1 MKKVHKFKIIIPIVI
16 FFSILMVISWVTK
29 LKDSDEKYKE
39 FIEENNQFDVLFYG
53 SSHVY
58 NGISPMILWAKY
70 GITSYNMGNP
80 NSTLPQT
87 YWTIR
92 NTININKPKVIV
104 IDIAFIKRD
113 EKTEGVSWGHEAF
126 DAFPLTYQKLL
137 AVNDLYD
144 SLEDKID
151 ILIPFSRYHSRW
163 SDSEIYTSDN
173 IYNLNY
179 NIEKG
184 AFAQFTTNAPEDYK
198 LIDSSSI
205 NENNTLGKEYLKK
218 IIELCLEENI
228 EIILVNIPAFDN
240 EEIQEYNNS
249 VQSIADE
256 YDICYMNMPYLNI
269 VDEETDCADG
279 NDHLNFYGACKV
291 TGYIGQ
297 YLVNTYGI
305 EDKRNAQEYNDWNK
319 SYDIYKEYINE
330 VSAECA
336 EFADTFLKTE

>member
-1 MKKVHKFKIIIPIVI
+1 M
-16 FFSILMVISWVTK
+16 
-29 LKDSDEKYKE
+29 
-39 FIEENNQFDVLFYG
+39 
-53 SSHVY
+53 
-58 NGISPMILWAKY
+58 
-70 GITSYNMGNP
+70 
-80 NSTLPQT
+80 
-87 YWTIR
+87 
-92 NTININKPKVIV
+92 
-104 IDIAFIKRD
+104 
-113 EKTEGVSWGHEAF
+113 
-126 DAFPLTYQKLL
+126 
-137 AVNDLYD
+137 
-144 SLEDKID
+144 
-151 ILIPFSRYHSRW
+151 
-163 SDSEIYTSDN
+163 
-173 IYNLNY
+173 
-179 NIEKG
+179 
-184 AFAQFTTNAPEDYK
+184 
-198 LIDSSSI
+198 
-205 NENNTLGKEYLKK
+205 
-218 IIELCLEENI
+218 EENI